1 MLDFKGIS
9 VHYGHQ
15 DVLGNVTFR
24 VNKGERIGVV
34 GPNGSGKSTL
44 FKLVLGELSADSGE
58 LIIEEKPR
66 IGWTRQ
72 NPQPDN
78 EGQTLL
84 DYAVKGVPGFTDL
97 EARMR
102 ELEAKLDSGDANV
115 LKEYGEVQTAFE
127 HLGGYDLEARV
138 KIALGGLG
146 FAVEEFQKP
155 FASFSGGWRMRA
167 ELSRVLASEPDL
179 LLLDEPSNY
188 LDLPAV
194 DWLQKYLKLYRGT
207 LMLIS
212 HDRYLLRTL
221 TDIIVEVDAATATR
235 YEGNLDWYLKEREV
249 RYKHLVA
256 AKENQDHHREQLQ
269 RFVDRFRAQ
278 ATKAAQAQSR
288 QKLIDKIDE
297 ERIVLPKRYT
307 QSGRL
312 RLAEPPP
319 SGIEMFRC
327 EELGF
332 SYDPPD
338 VAMASSP
345 LRDGETLPLHQ
356 GTKSDVAM
364 ASSPLR
370 DGETP
375 PLHQT
380 KGRKFVLHD
389 VTFNVA
395 RGDKVALIGYNG
407 LGKTTLLR
415 IIAGTRQPTLGKAV
429 LGHNVAPG
437 YLSQEFAE
445 TIPPDMTVY
454 RVAKNAW
461 QGGTNMAG
469 EKNFRNMLGAFGFD
483 ENDVEKPSGVLSG
496 GEKIRL
502 AFLRLFLQS
511 PNFLLLDEPTTHLDL
526 DGRQLLQNALREYK
540 GTVML
545 VSHDIDFV
553 RAVATSVLEIT
564 REHGVRQFPGGYD
577 YYCQKVAEL
586 NARAAATADA
596 VKKLAAGKEE
606 RGTGNG
612 EPPNHPTTQP
622 LNHQTTQPLNQL
634 SKKELRQ
641 QRAAE
646 RAKIAP
652 QLKALKARVEKAE
665 KKVDELQA
673 ALDEASAELF
683 NPTPTTDFA
692 EVNRKVRTLQFE
704 IDRYTADWEEAAAE
718 LEKLSAE

>member
-1 MLDFKGIS
+1 M
-9 VHYGHQ
+9 
-15 DVLGNVTFR
+15 
-24 VNKGERIGVV
+24 
-34 GPNGSGKSTL
+34 
-44 FKLVLGELSADSGE
+44 
-58 LIIEEKPR
+58 
-66 IGWTRQ
+66 
-72 NPQPDN
+72 
-78 EGQTLL
+78 
-84 DYAVKGVPGFTDL
+84 
-97 EARMR
+97 
-102 ELEAKLDSGDANV
+102 
-115 LKEYGEVQTAFE
+115 
-127 HLGGYDLEARV
+127 
-138 KIALGGLG
+138 
-146 FAVEEFQKP
+146 
-155 FASFSGGWRMRA
+155 
-167 ELSRVLASEPDL
+167 
-179 LLLDEPSNY
+179 
-188 LDLPAV
+188 
-194 DWLQKYLKLYRGT
+194 
-207 LMLIS
+207 
-212 HDRYLLRTL
+212 
-221 TDIIVEVDAATATR
+221 
-235 YEGNLDWYLKEREV
+235 
-249 RYKHLVA
+249 
-256 AKENQDHHREQLQ
+256 
-269 RFVDRFRAQ
+269 DRFRAQ

-332 SYDPPD
+332 SYDAQAPHP
-338 VAMASSP
+338 
-345 LRDGETLPLHQ
+345 
-356 GTKSDVAM
+356 
-364 ASSPLR
+364 
-370 DGETP
+370 
-375 PLHQT
+375 
-380 KGRKFVLHD
+380 KFVLHD
-389 VTFNVA
+389 VAFNVA

-429 LGHNVAPG
+429 LGHNVVPG

-445 TIPPDMTVY
+445 TIPPDMSVY

-526 DGRQLLQNALREYK
+526 DGRQLLQDALREYK
-540 GTVML
+540 GTVMI

-596 VKKLAAGKEE
+596 VE
-606 RGTGNG
+606 RLSRNG
-612 EPPNHPTTQP
+612 EQRSAQPPI
-622 LNHQTTQPLNQL
+622 HQTTQPPNHKTTKPQNHPTTKPQNQL
-634 SKKELRQ
+634 TSRELRQ

-718 LEKLSAE
+718 LEKLTGE

>member
-15 DVLGNVTFR
+15 DVLTNVTFR
-24 VNKGERIGVV
+24 VNAGDRIGVV

-44 FKLVLGELSADSGE
+44 FKIVLGEMGTDSGE
-58 LIIEEKPR
+58 LIIEGSPR
-66 IGWTRQ
+66 IGFTRQ
-72 NPQPDN
+72 NPAPDTPD
-78 EGQTLL
+78 ETLL
-84 DYAVKGVPGFTDL
+84 EYSLRGIPGLSEIEAEMAELETDL
-97 EARMR
+97 ADP
-102 ELEAKLDSGDANV
+102 AKM
-115 LKEYGEVQTAFE
+115 KRYGELQTNFE
-127 HLGGYDLEARV
+127 HLGGYDIETRV
-138 KIALGGLG
+138 KVALGGLG
-146 FAVEEFQKP
+146 FTTEEFLKP
-155 FASFSGGWRMRA
+155 FQSFSGGWRMRA
-167 ELSRVLASEPDL
+167 ELSRVLASKPDL

-194 DWLQKYLKLYRGT
+194 DWLQKYLKAYEGT

-221 TDIIVEVDAATATR
+221 TNITVEVDAGTATR
-235 YEGNLDWYLKEREV
+235 YEGDLDWYMKEREV
-249 RYKHLVA
+249 RYQHLKA

-327 EELGF
+327 ENLGF
-332 SYDPPD
+332 SYDG
-338 VAMASSP
+338 VKNVFSG
-345 LRDGETLPLHQ
+345 LE
-356 GTKSDVAM
+356 
-364 ASSPLR
+364 
-370 DGETP
+370 
-375 PLHQT
+375 
-380 KGRKFVLHD
+380 
-389 VTFNVA
+389 FNVT

-407 LGKTTLLR
+407 LGKTTLMR
-415 IIAGTRQPTLGKAV
+415 IMAGTREPTEGKAV
-429 LGHNVAPG
+429 IGHNVVPG

-445 TIPPDMTVY
+445 TIPPDLTVY
-454 RVAKNAW
+454 RNAKNAW
-461 QGGTNMAG
+461 DAHGGG
-469 EKNFRNMLGAFGFD
+469 PEKVFRNQLGAFGFD
-483 ENDVEKPSGVLSG
+483 ENDVEKPAGVLSG

-502 AFLRLFLQS
+502 AFLRLFFTA
-511 PNFLLLDEPTTHLDL
+511 PNLLLLDEPTTHLDL
-526 DGRQLLQNALREYK
+526 DGRRLLEDALKKYK
-540 GTVML
+540 GTIFL

-564 REHGVRQFPGGYD
+564 REGIRQFPGGYD
-577 YYCQKVAEL
+577 YYCEKKAASRQDGGSPSQ
-586 NARAAATADA
+586 AAANWESRRP
-596 VKKLAAGKEE
+596 G
-606 RGTGNG
+606 G
-612 EPPNHPTTQP
+612 EGGE
-622 LNHQTTQPLNQL
+622 QL

-652 QLKALKARVEKAE
+652 KLKELKKRIETAE
-665 KKVDELQA
+665 KKIDELQT

-683 NPTPTTDFA
+683 NPKPDTDFA
-692 EVNRKVRTLQFE
+692 EANRKVRTLQFE
-704 IDRYTADWEEAAAE
+704 IDRYTADWEEAATE
-718 LEKLSAE
+718 LEALEAEKPQ